1 MFHIKISSTLQHRG
15 LSLPDCQG
23 FGFHSSQ
30 DSWKSR
36 SICTRQYCMQPDHS
50 WDVADNKGC
59 PWHPRWACTQ
69 GNPTCTE
76 AWPVSLTSLGC
87 QKASRKC
94 CAHILNYSFVG
105 LKFCLHLPK
114 NWRAYSSQRAS
125 EIQYSTSVQMQTKTQ
140 QPKVCSHTQTKNSVA
155 LTSCLR
161 FVSKGNIFPP

>member
-69 GNPTCTE
+69 GNTTCTE
-76 AWPVSLTSLGC
+76 AWPVSLTSLGR

-94 CAHILNYSFVG
+94 CAHILNYSLVG

-125 EIQYSTSVQMQTKTQ
+125 EIQYVCANANKDTAAQSVFTHSNK
-140 QPKVCSHTQTKNSVA
+140 KLCCSY
-155 LTSCLR
+155 
-161 FVSKGNIFPP
+161 FMSKICF